1 MSQWKYTRERL
12 AKNEFCGAIINER
25 AVFCICG
32 QKVLLDKDYNE
43 SRLIEHSKNSRC
55 KLNNKKRQ
63 LGLPGL
69 FPILP
74 KPKKAKDT
82 SELSTPPPISPLSDI
97 PDKLCPGL
105 VSEEIRLYINRT
117 PASYGGARRREFIG
131 KDLFPDK
138 FSSKSH
144 FNSKK
149 LNEDEMIQLNQQIIA
164 KSEWVIDRF
173 GICVRSINC
182 EKKTLYGQACSP
194 CSLIHDNSNFRNRV
208 RATIPDP
215 KNVKHIPKF
224 YYNNNPLLT
233 YLKNSNLKQL
243 NSFLGNEN
251 SSTIGFWLE
260 LADKATQ
267 GAFEQKPVFK
277 GLCYIMLQAA
287 ERKEKDK
294 GLQNLKYSDELIDFF
309 TVLGSISLKA
319 LELFCQN
326 LAGMTIRTIRRHRST
341 SEDIINN
348 PDFCYENVARF
359 KRLLDALH
367 YKGPVVAMTDCTK
380 LKAGL
385 QYSSNLG
392 CIVGSTLDR
401 SDCMIETYD
410 DIYDKVSNIKQKNA
424 IAKDVRV
431 YVLQVPLSKFPPVI
445 VAIIPTRGDNAEKI
459 FAYHQKLLD
468 IAARLEIHIISIGSD
483 GAAAEFQAQNLLQ
496 ATKTSSR
503 IQHQNLQYGIN
514 FNCPIFHKVG
524 PVIRIQNPK
533 YRKKT
538 ARNAVMSDDSIM
550 FKRDVIGLDRQDDNA
565 AYRVF
570 CLKNLEQILDEEK
583 NLPFEQRGLFVYL
596 FIMGELLDSYLNQ
609 NITHNERI
617 EMAMTA
623 YFFLHLWKYHIE
635 TLNNLYPSYVSI
647 SKNFLATQTFN
658 IMISLVESLVL
669 LIKIHRDYYKDIP
682 LLLWKHGIESCE
694 HIFGISH
701 QFRSDFNY
709 LEIIQIVPKIDQY
722 LRSVKSDNLI
732 FRKEKKVRE
741 GYDFNEYDE
750 IDLLGDNLE
759 CLRYWPSDTEIDNA
773 IGIGYKKAIH
783 LARYLGMTVIPSDAH
798 YFTIHKRLLTL
809 QLENSWDSNDDSNDD
824 NEFNDDSLSISQS
837 ISYAASNINSHQEEF
852 NLDLKIIEK
861 NYKSCQV
868 IIEQIQKLP
877 DVLWYANYSDEYN
890 YTLDNGSLNVEYFL
904 NLRQQHSYSNRKL
917 ERKRVLE
924 NNDEN
929 CILNELNINKA
940 SSLVSY
946 LLKNDFQSVKSRK
959 NQWKLN
965 KETNCK
971 ISTKQVSL
979 KYLSCANV
987 TTLFPLQVGS
997 YVIAIFDNTLCIAQI
1012 ISMYEQKSSM
1022 HSYINTPISDLKSLS
1037 FISIKVFFHVS
1048 GVIFSS

>member
-1 MSQWKYTRERL
+1 M
-12 AKNEFCGAIINER
+12 I
-25 AVFCICG
+25 FCICG

-74 KPKKAKDT
+74 KPKKAKYT

-97 PDKLCPGL
+97 PDKLYPGL
-105 VSEEIRLYINRT
+105 VSEEIY
-117 PASYGGARRREFIG
+117 
-131 KDLFPDK
+131 K

-149 LNEDEMIQLNQQIIA
+149 LNEDEMIQFNQQIIA
-164 KSEWVIDRF
+164 ESEWVIDRF
-173 GICVRSINC
+173 EICIRSINC

-208 RATIPDP
+208 HATISDP
-215 KNVKHIPKF
+215 KNIKHTPKF

-277 GLCYIMLQAA
+277 SLCYIMLQAA

-294 GLQNLKYSDELIDFF
+294 GLQNLKYSDELKVAGETKGQATLDELIDFF

-319 LELFCQN
+319 LELFRQN
-326 LAGMTIRTIRRHRST
+326 LAGMTIRTI
-341 SEDIINN
+341 
-348 PDFCYENVARF
+348 
-359 KRLLDALH
+359 RLLDALH
-367 YKGPVVAMTDCTK
+367 YKGPVVAMTNCTK

-385 QYSSNLG
+385 QYSSNLD
-392 CIVGSTLDR
+392 CIVRLTLDR

-424 IAKDVRV
+424 IAKNVRV

-445 VAIIPTRGDNAEKI
+445 VAIIPTGSDNAEKI

-468 IAARLEIHIISIGSD
+468 IVARLEIHIISIESD
-483 GAAAEFQAQNLLQ
+483 GTAAEFQAQNLLQ

-503 IQHQNLQYGIN
+503 VQHRNLQYGIN
-514 FNCPIFHKVG
+514 FNCPIFYKVG
-524 PVIRIQNPK
+524 PVIRIQDPK
-533 YRKKT
+533 HGKKT
-538 ARNAVMSDDSIM
+538 ARNAVMSGARLLSFGNSTVQFNQLLELSLKDDSIM
-550 FKRDVIGLDRQDDNA
+550 FKRDVIGLDCQDDNA

-596 FIMGELLDSYLNQ
+596 FIIGELLDSYLNQ

-635 TLNNLYPSYVSI
+635 TLNNLYPSY
-647 SKNFLATQTFN
+647 
-658 IMISLVESLVL
+658 
-669 LIKIHRDYYKDIP
+669 
-682 LLLWKHGIESCE
+682 
-694 HIFGISH
+694 
-701 QFRSDFNY
+701 
-709 LEIIQIVPKIDQY
+709 IVPKIDQY

-732 FRKEKKVRE
+732 FRKEKKVCE

-759 CLRYWPSDTEIDNA
+759 CLRYWPFDTKIDNA
-773 IGIGYKKAIH
+773 IGIDYKKAIH
-783 LARYLGMTVIPSDAH
+783 LARYLGMTVIPIDAH

-809 QLENSWDSNDDSNDD
+809 QLKNSWDSNDDSNDD

-837 ISYAASNINSHQEEF
+837 ISYAASNINSHQKEF

-917 ERKRVLE
+917 ERKGVLE

-946 LLKNDFQSVKSRK
+946 LSKNDFQSVKSRE
-959 NQWKLN
+959 NRWKLN

-971 ISTKQVSL
+971 ISTKQVFL
-979 KYLSCANV
+979 EYLSCANV
-987 TTLFPLQVGS
+987 TTLFPLQVDS

-1048 GVIFSS
+1048 GVILPLGF

>member
-43 SRLIEHSKNSRC
+43 SRLIEHFKNSRC
-55 KLNNKKRQ
+55 KVNNKKRQ

-82 SELSTPPPISPLSDI
+82 PELSTPPPISPLSDI

-117 PASYGGARRREFIG
+117 PASYEG
-131 KDLFPDK
+131 
-138 FSSKSH
+138 
-144 FNSKK
+144 K

-164 KSEWVIDRF
+164 ESEWVIDR
-173 GICVRSINC
+173 ICVQSINC

-208 RATIPDP
+208 HTTIPDP
-215 KNVKHIPKF
+215 KNVKHTPKF

-260 LADKATQ
+260 LADKAIQ
-267 GAFEQKPVFK
+267 GAFEQKPVSKVFAILCYKPQNFK
-277 GLCYIMLQAA
+277 GIRIVSPKFSC
-287 ERKEKDK
+287 
-294 GLQNLKYSDELIDFF
+294 
-309 TVLGSISLKA
+309 
-319 LELFCQN
+319 
-326 LAGMTIRTIRRHRST
+326 MTIRTIRRHRST
-341 SEDIINN
+341 LEDIINN
-348 PDFCYENVARF
+348 PDLCYENVAQF

-367 YKGPVVAMTDCTK
+367 YKGPVVAMDR
-380 LKAGL
+380 L
-385 QYSSNLG
+385 
-392 CIVGSTLDR
+392 STLDR

-424 IAKDVRV
+424 IAKDV
-431 YVLQVPLSKFPPVI
+431 PLSKFPPII
-445 VAIIPTRGDNAEKI
+445 VAIIPTGGDNAEKI

-483 GAAAEFQAQNLLQ
+483 GAAAGIQAQNLLQ

-503 IQHQNLQYGIN
+503 VQHRNLQYGIN

-524 PVIRIQNPK
+524 PVIRIQDPK
-533 YRKKT
+533 HGKKT
-538 ARNAVMSDDSIM
+538 ARNAVIFDDSIM

-570 CLKNLEQILDEEK
+570 CLKNLEQILDEKK

-669 LIKIHRDYYKDIP
+669 LIKIHRDYYKIF
-682 LLLWKHGIESCE
+682 LYYYGNMAFESC
-694 HIFGISH
+694 
-701 QFRSDFNY
+701 
-709 LEIIQIVPKIDQY
+709 
-722 LRSVKSDNLI
+722 
-732 FRKEKKVRE
+732 
-741 GYDFNEYDE
+741 YDFNEYDE
-750 IDLLGDNLE
+750 IDLLGDNLK

-773 IGIGYKKAIH
+773 IGISYKKAIH
-783 LARYLGMTVIPSDAH
+783 LARYLGMT
-798 YFTIHKRLLTL
+798 
-809 QLENSWDSNDDSNDD
+809 LENSWDSNDDSNDD
-824 NEFNDDSLSISQS
+824 NEFNDDSLSISQ
-837 ISYAASNINSHQEEF
+837 
-852 NLDLKIIEK
+852 K
-861 NYKSCQV
+861 
-868 IIEQIQKLP
+868 QIQKLP

-946 LLKNDFQSVKSRK
+946 LSKNDFQSVKSRE
-959 NQWKLN
+959 NRWKLN
-965 KETNCK
+965 KEN
-971 ISTKQVSL
+971 
-979 KYLSCANV
+979 
-987 TTLFPLQVGS
+987 
-997 YVIAIFDNTLCIAQI
+997 
-1012 ISMYEQKSSM
+1012 
-1022 HSYINTPISDLKSLS
+1022 
-1037 FISIKVFFHVS
+1037 
-1048 GVIFSS
+1048 